1 MKWPA
6 ANDKDWLMLDE
17 DVDKRLESISKGSVD
32 QKLQTMCAII
42 INMGAQRFGVEERG
56 DSKPEKLNQA

>member
-1 MKWPA
+1 
-6 ANDKDWLMLDE
+6 MLDE
-17 DVDKRLESISKGSVD
+17 DVDKCLESISKGSVD
-32 QKLQTMCAII
+32 QKLKTMCAII